1 LSEKSEIIVRVSLTF
16 FSYHLFSSYLY
27 NQGMSESRKPVRP
40 PSRLG
45 GGAQSRKPQRN
56 WQQYLIRWGIFLGSA
71 GLILLGLVIVYAL
84 VIAKPNLPDLDTIT
98 DYNPKVPLR
107 IYTADNALIGE
118 FGEERRNII
127 AIEEIPSYLK
137 NAVVAIE
144 DERFYEHGGVD
155 YWGVLRAT
163 LANLR
168 GRLAQGAS
176 TITMQ
181 VARNFFLTNEKSFTR
196 KIYEVLLAWK
206 IESNLSKEQILELY
220 MNQIYLGQR
229 AYGFSSAAQIYF
241 GKDIQR
247 ISIAEAAMLAGLP
260 KAPSAYNPVVNYR
273 RAKIR
278 QEYILQRMRDLKMIT
293 PSQYQSAM
301 TETLHIRGVG
311 REFTTKADF
320 ATEMVRQLLI
330 REYGDGIYTQG
341 MTVITTIRK
350 AEQDAAYSAVRKGIM
365 DYELRHK
372 YRGPEG
378 YIKLPDDLTARQRA
392 IDNILSDHPS
402 SDDLLAGVVTAVDSK
417 EIQAVI
423 ATGDTVTI
431 KGDDLK
437 LGSIALSDKAQP
449 KQQIKPGAIIR
460 VLPSEGRWVLAQMP
474 QVEAAFVSLDA
485 NNGGIRALVGGFDFN
500 RNKYNRV
507 SQAQRQPGSAF
518 KPFIYAAALEKGIM
532 PNTLVND
539 APLSIS
545 ALETGSQMWSPKN
558 YDGKFEGE
566 MKLRAALAK
575 SKNLVSVRVIRKIGP
590 RYAQDFIQR
599 FGFEAEKHPPYLT
612 MALGAGSVTPLELAT
627 GYGVFANGGYRVEPY
642 LISKV
647 IDAKGNVLFEASPQ
661 KAGDSNLRV
670 LDARTA
676 FVMDSLLQ
684 EVTKTGTA
692 TSARPALGRA
702 DIAGKTGTTNES
714 MDAWFAG
721 YQSDVVAV
729 AWMGFDKPKSLGD
742 RETGGGLALPMW
754 IRYMKTALNG
764 VPEVTRPVPAGVAQQ
779 DGDWTIP
786 AFVPFFG
793 RTTTLD

>member
-1 LSEKSEIIVRVSLTF
+1 
-16 FSYHLFSSYLY
+16 
-27 NQGMSESRKPVRP
+27 MSESRKPVRP
-40 PSRLG
+40 PSRLA

-56 WQQYLIRWGIFLGSA
+56 WQQYLVRWGIFLGSA

-84 VIAKPNLPDLDTIT
+84 VVAKPNLPDLDTIT
-98 DYNPKVPLR
+98 DYKPKVPLR
-107 IYTADNALIGE
+107 IYTADNSLIGE

-168 GRLAQGAS
+168 GGLSQGAS

-206 IESNLSKEQILELY
+206 IEANLSKEQILELY

-301 TETLHIRGVG
+301 TESLHVRGVG

-320 ATEMVRQLLI
+320 ATEMVRQMLI
-330 REYGDGIYTQG
+330 SEYGDGIYTQG

-402 SDDLLAGVVTAVDSK
+402 SDDLLAGVVITANPK

-423 ATGDTVTI
+423 ATGDTVSI

-437 LGSIALSDKAQP
+437 LGTVALSDKAQP
-449 KQQIKPGAIIR
+449 KQHIKPGAIIR
-460 VLPSEGRWVLAQMP
+460 VLQSDGRWVLAQMP
-474 QVEAAFVSLDA
+474 QVEAAFVALDA

-507 SQAQRQPGSAF
+507 SQAQRQPGSSF

-532 PNTLVND
+532 PNTLAND

-545 ALETGSQMWSPKN
+545 SLETGSQMWSPKN
-558 YDGKFEGE
+558 YDGKFEGQ
-566 MKLRAALAK
+566 MKIRTALAK

-661 KAGDSNLRV
+661 RAGDQNLRA

-692 TSARPALGRA
+692 ASARPALGRA

-764 VPEVTRPVPAGVAQQ
+764 VPESTRPVPAGVTQQ

-786 AFVPFFG
+786 AFAPFFG
-793 RTTTLD
+793 KTTTLD

>member
-1 LSEKSEIIVRVSLTF
+1 
-16 FSYHLFSSYLY
+16 
-27 NQGMSESRKPVRP
+27 
-40 PSRLG
+40 
-45 GGAQSRKPQRN
+45 
-56 WQQYLIRWGIFLGSA
+56 
-71 GLILLGLVIVYAL
+71 
-84 VIAKPNLPDLDTIT
+84 
-98 DYNPKVPLR
+98 
-107 IYTADNALIGE
+107 
-118 FGEERRNII
+118 
-127 AIEEIPSYLK
+127 
-137 NAVVAIE
+137 
-144 DERFYEHGGVD
+144 
-155 YWGVLRAT
+155 
-163 LANLR
+163 
-168 GRLAQGAS
+168 
-176 TITMQ
+176 
-181 VARNFFLTNEKSFTR
+181 
-196 KIYEVLLAWK
+196 
-206 IESNLSKEQILELY
+206 
-220 MNQIYLGQR
+220 
-229 AYGFSSAAQIYF
+229 
-241 GKDIQR
+241 
-247 ISIAEAAMLAGLP
+247 MLAGLP

-330 REYGDGIYTQG
+330 SEYGDGIYTQG
-341 MTVITTIRK
+341 MTVITTIKK

-365 DYELRHK
+365 DYELRNK

-378 YIKLPDDLTARQRA
+378 YIKLPEDLTARQRA
-392 IDNILSDHPS
+392 IDNALSDHPS
-402 SDDLLAGVVTAVDSK
+402 SDDLLAGVVIAVNPK

-437 LGSIALSDKAQP
+437 LGTVALSDKAQP

-474 QVEAAFVSLDA
+474 RVEAAFVSLDT
-485 NNGGIRALVGGFDFN
+485 NSGGIRALVGGFDFN

-507 SQAQRQPGSAF
+507 SQAQRQPGSSF

-558 YDGKFEGE
+558 YDGKFEGQ
-566 MKLRAALAK
+566 MKIRVALAK
-575 SKNLVSVRVIRKIGP
+575 SKNLASVRVIRKIGP

-612 MALGAGSVTPLELAT
+612 MALGAGSVTPLQIAT

-647 IDAKGNVLFEASPQ
+647 IDAKGNVLFEATPQ
-661 KAGDSNLRV
+661 KAGDPNLRA

-692 TSARPALGRA
+692 ASARSALGRS
-702 DIAGKTGTTNES
+702 DIAGKTGTTNDS

-721 YQSDVVAV
+721 YHSDVVAV

-764 VPEVTRPVPAGVAQQ
+764 VPESTRPVPAGVVQQ

>member
-1 LSEKSEIIVRVSLTF
+1 VDHCRASDSGCWCC
-16 FSYHLFSSYLY
+16 FSS
-27 NQGMSESRKPVRP
+27 S
-40 PSRLG
+40 
-45 GGAQSRKPQRN
+45 
-56 WQQYLIRWGIFLGSA
+56 
-71 GLILLGLVIVYAL
+71 
-84 VIAKPNLPDLDTIT
+84 D
-98 DYNPKVPLR
+98 R

-206 IESNLSKEQILELY
+206 IEANLSKEQILELY

-229 AYGFSSAAQIYF
+229 AYGFGSAAQIYF

-301 TETLHIRGVG
+301 TETLHVRGVG

-330 REYGDGIYTQG
+330 SEYGDGIYTQG

-378 YIKLPDDLTARQRA
+378 YIKLPEDATARQRA
-392 IDNILSDHPS
+392 IDDILSDHPS
-402 SDDLLAGVVTAVDSK
+402 SDDLLAGVVIAANGK

-437 LGSIALSDKAQP
+437 LGTVALSDKAQP

-474 QVEAAFVSLDA
+474 QVEAAFVGLDA

-507 SQAQRQPGSAF
+507 SQAQRQPGSSF

-545 ALETGSQMWSPKN
+545 SLETGSQMWSPKN
-558 YDGKFEGE
+558 YDGKFEGQ

-647 IDAKGNVLFEASPQ
+647 IDAKGNVLFEATPQ
-661 KAGDSNLRV
+661 KAGDPNLRA

-684 EVTKTGTA
+684 EVTKSGTA
-692 TSARPALGRA
+692 ASARPALGRS

-764 VPEVTRPVPAGVAQQ
+764 VPESSRPVPAGVAQQ

-786 AFVPFFG
+786 EFVPFFG
-793 RTTTLD
+793 RTSTLD

>member
-1 LSEKSEIIVRVSLTF
+1 
-16 FSYHLFSSYLY
+16 
-27 NQGMSESRKPVRP
+27 
-40 PSRLG
+40 
-45 GGAQSRKPQRN
+45 
-56 WQQYLIRWGIFLGSA
+56 LIRWGIFLGSA

-84 VIAKPNLPDLDTIT
+84 VVAKPNLPDLDTIT

-127 AIEEIPSYLK
+127 AIEDIPSYLK

-144 DERFYEHGGVD
+144 DERFYTHGGVD

-220 MNQIYLGQR
+220 MNQIFLGQR
-229 AYGFSSAAQIYF
+229 AYGFGSAAQIYF

-301 TETLHIRGVG
+301 TETLHVRGIG

-330 REYGDGIYTQG
+330 SEYGDGIYTQG
-341 MTVITTIRK
+341 MTVITTIKK

-365 DYELRHK
+365 DYELRNK

-378 YIKLPDDLTARQRA
+378 YIKLPEDLTARQRA

-402 SDDLLAGVVTAVDSK
+402 SDDLLAGVVVAVNPK

-437 LGSIALSDKAQP
+437 LGTVALSDKAQP

-507 SQAQRQPGSAF
+507 SQAQRQPGSSF

-558 YDGKFEGE
+558 YDGKFEGQ
-566 MKLRAALAK
+566 MKIRVALAK
-575 SKNLVSVRVIRKIGP
+575 SKNLASVRVIRKIGP
-590 RYAQDFIQR
+590 RYAQDFIER

-612 MALGAGSVTPLELAT
+612 MALGAGSVTPLQLAT

-647 IDAKGNVLFEASPQ
+647 IDAKGNVLFEATPQ
-661 KAGDSNLRV
+661 KAGDPNLRA

-692 TSARPALGRA
+692 ASARPALGRG
-702 DIAGKTGTTNES
+702 DIAGKTGTTNDS

-764 VPEVTRPVPAGVAQQ
+764 VPEATRPVPAGVTQQ

>member
-1 LSEKSEIIVRVSLTF
+1 
-16 FSYHLFSSYLY
+16 
-27 NQGMSESRKPVRP
+27 MSESRKPVRP

-84 VIAKPNLPDLDTIT
+84 VVAKPNLPDLDTIT
-98 DYNPKVPLR
+98 DYKPKVPLR
-107 IYTADNALIGE
+107 IYTADNVLIGE

-163 LANLR
+163 LANLK

-206 IESNLSKEQILELY
+206 IEANLSKEQILELY

-229 AYGFSSAAQIYF
+229 AYGFGSAAQIYF

-301 TETLHIRGVG
+301 TETLHVRGVG
-311 REFTTKADF
+311 REFTTRADF

-330 REYGDGIYTQG
+330 GEYGDGIYTQG
-341 MTVITTIRK
+341 MTVITTIRR

-392 IDNILSDHPS
+392 IDNVLSDHPS
-402 SDDLLAGVVTAVDSK
+402 SDDLLAGVVIAVNPK

-437 LGSIALSDKAQP
+437 LGTVALSDKAQP

-460 VLPSEGRWVLAQMP
+460 VLPSDGRWVLAQMP

-485 NNGGIRALVGGFDFN
+485 NNGGIRALVGGFDFH
-500 RNKYNRV
+500 RNKYNHV
-507 SQAQRQPGSAF
+507 SQAHRQPGSAF

-532 PNTLVND
+532 PNTLAND

-558 YDGKFEGE
+558 YDGKFEGQ
-566 MKLRAALAK
+566 MKIRAALAK

-612 MALGAGSVTPLELAT
+612 MALGAGSVTPLQLAT
-627 GYGVFANGGYRVEPY
+627 GYGVFANGGYRVEPF

-661 KAGDSNLRV
+661 KAGDPNLRA
-670 LDARTA
+670 LDARTT

-692 TSARPALGRA
+692 LSARLILDRA

-721 YQSDVVAV
+721 YQSNVVAV

-764 VPEVTRPVPAGVAQQ
+764 VPEVTRSVPAGVAQQ

>member
-1 LSEKSEIIVRVSLTF
+1 
-16 FSYHLFSSYLY
+16 
-27 NQGMSESRKPVRP
+27 MSESRKPVRP

-84 VIAKPNLPDLDTIT
+84 VVAKPNLPDLDTIT

-378 YIKLPDDLTARQRA
+378 YIKLPDDSTARQRA

-402 SDDLLAGVVTAVDSK
+402 SDDLLAGVVIAVDSK

-437 LGSIALSDKAQP
+437 LGTVALSDKAQP

-684 EVTKTGTA
+684 EVTKSGTA
-692 TSARPALGRA
+692 TSARPALGRS

-721 YQSDVVAV
+721 YQADVVAV

-764 VPEVTRPVPAGVAQQ
+764 VPEVTRPAPAGVAQQ

>member
-1 LSEKSEIIVRVSLTF
+1 
-16 FSYHLFSSYLY
+16 
-27 NQGMSESRKPVRP
+27 
-40 PSRLG
+40 
-45 GGAQSRKPQRN
+45 
-56 WQQYLIRWGIFLGSA
+56 
-71 GLILLGLVIVYAL
+71 VIVYAL
-84 VIAKPNLPDLDTIT
+84 VVAKPNLPDLDTIT

-206 IESNLSKEQILELY
+206 IEANLSKEQILELY

-229 AYGFSSAAQIYF
+229 AYGFGSAAQIYF

-301 TETLHIRGVG
+301 TETLHVRGVG

-330 REYGDGIYTQG
+330 SEYGDGIYTQG

-378 YIKLPDDLTARQRA
+378 YIKLPEDATARQRA
-392 IDNILSDHPS
+392 IDDILSDHPS
-402 SDDLLAGVVTAVDSK
+402 SDDLLAGVVIAANGK

-437 LGSIALSDKAQP
+437 LGTVALSDKAQP

-474 QVEAAFVSLDA
+474 QVEAAFVGLDA

-507 SQAQRQPGSAF
+507 SQAQRQPGSSF

-545 ALETGSQMWSPKN
+545 SLETGSQMWSPKN
-558 YDGKFEGE
+558 YDGKFEGQ

-661 KAGDSNLRV
+661 KAGDPNLRA

-684 EVTKTGTA
+684 EVTKSGTA
-692 TSARPALGRA
+692 ASARPALGRS

-764 VPEVTRPVPAGVAQQ
+764 VPESSRPVPAGVAQQ

-786 AFVPFFG
+786 EFVPFFG
-793 RTTTLD
+793 RTSTLD

>member
-1 LSEKSEIIVRVSLTF
+1 
-16 FSYHLFSSYLY
+16 
-27 NQGMSESRKPVRP
+27 MSESRKPVRP

-56 WQQYLIRWGIFLGSA
+56 LQQYLIRWVIFLGSA

-84 VIAKPNLPDLDTIT
+84 VVAKPNLPDLDTIT

-301 TETLHIRGVG
+301 IETLHVRGVG

-330 REYGDGIYTQG
+330 SEYGDGIYTQG

-402 SDDLLAGVVTAVDSK
+402 SDDLLAGVVIAVNPK

-437 LGSIALSDKAQP
+437 LGAVALSDKAQP
-449 KQQIKPGAIIR
+449 KQQIKTGAIIR
-460 VLPSEGRWVLAQMP
+460 VLPSDGRWVLAQIP
-474 QVEAAFVSLDA
+474 QVEAAFVSLDT

-507 SQAQRQPGSAF
+507 SQAQRQPGSSF

-558 YDGKFEGE
+558 YDGKFEGQMTVRE
-566 MKLRAALAK
+566 ALAK
-575 SKNLVSVRVIRKIGP
+575 SKNLASVRVIRKIDP

-612 MALGAGSVTPLELAT
+612 MALGAGSVTPLQLAT

-661 KAGDSNLRV
+661 KAGDANLRV

-692 TSARPALGRA
+692 ATARPALGRA

-754 IRYMKTALNG
+754 IRYMKAALNG
-764 VPEVTRPVPAGVAQQ
+764 IPESKRSVPAGVVQQ
-779 DGDWTIP
+779 DNDWTIP

>member
-1 LSEKSEIIVRVSLTF
+1 
-16 FSYHLFSSYLY
+16 
-27 NQGMSESRKPVRP
+27 MSESRKPVRP

-45 GGAQSRKPQRN
+45 GGAQSRKPRRN

-71 GLILLGLVIVYAL
+71 GLILLGLVLVYAL
-84 VIAKPNLPDLDTIT
+84 VVAKPNLPDLDTIT

-181 VARNFFLTNEKSFTR
+181 VARNFFLTNEKSFAR

-301 TETLHIRGVG
+301 TETLHVRGVG

-320 ATEMVRQLLI
+320 ATEMVRQMLI
-330 REYGDGIYTQG
+330 SEYGDGIYTQG

-402 SDDLLAGVVTAVDSK
+402 SDDLLAGVVIAVNPK

-437 LGSIALSDKAQP
+437 LGAVALSDKAQP

-460 VLPSEGRWVLAQMP
+460 VLPSDGRWILAQMP
-474 QVEAAFVSLDA
+474 QVEAAFIGLDA

-507 SQAQRQPGSAF
+507 SQAQRQPGSSF

-545 ALETGSQMWSPKN
+545 SLETGSQMWSPKN
-558 YDGKFEGE
+558 YDGKFEGQ

-647 IDAKGNVLFEASPQ
+647 IDAKGNVLFEATPQ
-661 KAGDSNLRV
+661 KAGDPNLRA

-692 TSARPALGRA
+692 ASARPALGRS

-764 VPEVTRPVPAGVAQQ
+764 VPESPRPVPAGVAQQ

>member
-1 LSEKSEIIVRVSLTF
+1 LSEKSEVFVRVSLTF
-16 FSYHLFSSYLY
+16 FHPLFSSYLY
-27 NQGMSESRKPVRP
+27 NQDMSESRKPVRP

-71 GLILLGLVIVYAL
+71 GLILIGLVIVYAL
-84 VIAKPNLPDLDTIT
+84 VVAKPNLPDLDTIT
-98 DYNPKVPLR
+98 DYKPKVPLR

-168 GRLAQGAS
+168 GGLSQGAS

-206 IESNLSKEQILELY
+206 IEANLSKEQILELY

-293 PSQYQSAM
+293 PSQYQSGM
-301 TETLHIRGVG
+301 TETLHVRGVG

-330 REYGDGIYTQG
+330 SEYGDGIYTQG
-341 MTVITTIRK
+341 MTVITTLRK

-392 IDNILSDHPS
+392 IDNVLSDHPS
-402 SDDLLAGVVTAVDSK
+402 SDDLLAGVVIAVNPK

-437 LGSIALSDKAQP
+437 LGTVALSEKAQP

-460 VLPSEGRWVLAQMP
+460 VLPSDGRWILAQMP
-474 QVEAAFVSLDA
+474 QVEAAFVALDA

-507 SQAQRQPGSAF
+507 SQAQRQPGSSF

-558 YDGKFEGE
+558 YDGKFEGQ
-566 MKLRAALAK
+566 MKIRAALAK

-647 IDAKGNVLFEASPQ
+647 IDAKGNVLFEATPQ
-661 KAGDSNLRV
+661 KAGDPNLRA

-692 TSARPALGRA
+692 ASARPALGRS

-729 AWMGFDKPKSLGD
+729 AWIGFDKPKSLGD

-764 VPEVTRPVPAGVAQQ
+764 VPESTRPVPAGVSQQ

>member
-1 LSEKSEIIVRVSLTF
+1 LSEKSEVFVRVYLTF
-16 FSYHLFSSYLY
+16 FHPLFSSYLY

-84 VIAKPNLPDLDTIT
+84 VVAKPNLPDLDTIT
-98 DYNPKVPLR
+98 DYKPKVPLR

-127 AIEEIPSYLK
+127 AIEDIPSYLK

-168 GRLAQGAS
+168 GRLSQGAS

-206 IESNLSKEQILELY
+206 IEANLSKEQILELY

-301 TETLHIRGVG
+301 TESLHVRGVG

-330 REYGDGIYTQG
+330 SEYGDGIYTQG
-341 MTVITTIRK
+341 MTVITTLRK

-392 IDNILSDHPS
+392 IDNVLSDHPS
-402 SDDLLAGVVTAVDSK
+402 SDDLLAGVVIAVNPK

-437 LGSIALSDKAQP
+437 LGTVALSEKAQP

-460 VLPSEGRWVLAQMP
+460 VLPSDGRWILAQMP
-474 QVEAAFVSLDA
+474 QVEAAFVALDA

-507 SQAQRQPGSAF
+507 SQAQRQPGSSF

-532 PNTLVND
+532 PNTLAND

-558 YDGKFEGE
+558 YDGKFEGQ
-566 MKLRAALAK
+566 MKIRAALAK

-627 GYGVFANGGYRVEPY
+627 GYGVFANGGFRVEPY

-647 IDAKGNVLFEASPQ
+647 IDAKGNVLFEATPQ
-661 KAGDSNLRV
+661 KAGDPNLRA

-684 EVTKTGTA
+684 EVTKSGTA
-692 TSARPALGRA
+692 ASARPALGRS

-764 VPEVTRPVPAGVAQQ
+764 VPESTRPVPAGVAQQ

-786 AFVPFFG
+786 GFVPFFG

>member
-1 LSEKSEIIVRVSLTF
+1 
-16 FSYHLFSSYLY
+16 
-27 NQGMSESRKPVRP
+27 MSESRKPVRP

-71 GLILLGLVIVYAL
+71 GLILLSLVIVYAL
-84 VIAKPNLPDLDTIT
+84 VVAKPNLPDLDTIT

-378 YIKLPDDLTARQRA
+378 YIKLPDDSTARQRA

-402 SDDLLAGVVTAVDSK
+402 SDDLLAGVVIAVDSK

-437 LGSIALSDKAQP
+437 LGTVALSDKAQP

-684 EVTKTGTA
+684 EVTKSGTA
-692 TSARPALGRA
+692 TSARPALGRS

-721 YQSDVVAV
+721 YQADVVAV

-742 RETGGGLALPMW
+742 RETGGGLALPIW

>member
-1 LSEKSEIIVRVSLTF
+1 
-16 FSYHLFSSYLY
+16 
-27 NQGMSESRKPVRP
+27 
-40 PSRLG
+40 
-45 GGAQSRKPQRN
+45 
-56 WQQYLIRWGIFLGSA
+56 
-71 GLILLGLVIVYAL
+71 
-84 VIAKPNLPDLDTIT
+84 
-98 DYNPKVPLR
+98 
-107 IYTADNALIGE
+107 
-118 FGEERRNII
+118 
-127 AIEEIPSYLK
+127 
-137 NAVVAIE
+137 
-144 DERFYEHGGVD
+144 
-155 YWGVLRAT
+155 
-163 LANLR
+163 
-168 GRLAQGAS
+168 
-176 TITMQ
+176 
-181 VARNFFLTNEKSFTR
+181 
-196 KIYEVLLAWK
+196 
-206 IESNLSKEQILELY
+206 
-220 MNQIYLGQR
+220 
-229 AYGFSSAAQIYF
+229 
-241 GKDIQR
+241 
-247 ISIAEAAMLAGLP
+247 
-260 KAPSAYNPVVNYR
+260 
-273 RAKIR
+273 
-278 QEYILQRMRDLKMIT
+278 MIT

-330 REYGDGIYTQG
+330 SEYGDGIYTQG
-341 MTVITTIRK
+341 MTVITTIKK

-365 DYELRHK
+365 DYELRNK

-378 YIKLPDDLTARQRA
+378 YIKLPEDLTARQRA
-392 IDNILSDHPS
+392 IDNALSDHPS
-402 SDDLLAGVVTAVDSK
+402 SDDLLAGVVIAVNPK

-437 LGSIALSDKAQP
+437 LGTVALSDKAQP

-474 QVEAAFVSLDA
+474 RVEAAFVSLDT
-485 NNGGIRALVGGFDFN
+485 NSGGIRALVGGFDFN

-507 SQAQRQPGSAF
+507 SQAQRQPGSSF

-558 YDGKFEGE
+558 YDGKFEGQ
-566 MKLRAALAK
+566 MKIRVALAK
-575 SKNLVSVRVIRKIGP
+575 SKNLASVRVIRKIGP

-612 MALGAGSVTPLELAT
+612 MALGAGSVTPLQIAT

-647 IDAKGNVLFEASPQ
+647 IDAKGNVLFEATPQ
-661 KAGDSNLRV
+661 KAGDPNLRA

-692 TSARPALGRA
+692 ASARSALGRS
-702 DIAGKTGTTNES
+702 DIAGKTGTTNDS

-721 YQSDVVAV
+721 YHSDVVAV

-764 VPEVTRPVPAGVAQQ
+764 VPESTRPVPAGVVQQ

>member
-1 LSEKSEIIVRVSLTF
+1 
-16 FSYHLFSSYLY
+16 
-27 NQGMSESRKPVRP
+27 
-40 PSRLG
+40 
-45 GGAQSRKPQRN
+45 
-56 WQQYLIRWGIFLGSA
+56 LGSA

-84 VIAKPNLPDLDTIT
+84 VVAKPNLPDLDTIT

-118 FGEERRNII
+118 FGEERRNIV

-144 DERFYEHGGVD
+144 DERFYTHGGVD

-229 AYGFSSAAQIYF
+229 AYGFGSAAQIYF

-330 REYGDGIYTQG
+330 SEYGDGIYTQG
-341 MTVITTIRK
+341 MTVITTIKK

-365 DYELRHK
+365 DYELRNK

-378 YIKLPDDLTARQRA
+378 YIKLPEDLTARQRA
-392 IDNILSDHPS
+392 IDNALSDHPS
-402 SDDLLAGVVTAVDSK
+402 SDDLLAGVVIAVNPK

-437 LGSIALSDKAQP
+437 LGTVALSDKAQP

-474 QVEAAFVSLDA
+474 RVEAAFVSLDT
-485 NNGGIRALVGGFDFN
+485 NSGGIRALVGGFDFN

-507 SQAQRQPGSAF
+507 SQAQRQPGSSF

-558 YDGKFEGE
+558 YDGKFEGQ
-566 MKLRAALAK
+566 MKIRVALAK
-575 SKNLVSVRVIRKIGP
+575 SKNLASVRVIRKIGP

-612 MALGAGSVTPLELAT
+612 MALGAGSVTPLQIAT

-647 IDAKGNVLFEASPQ
+647 IDAKGNVLFEATPQ
-661 KAGDSNLRV
+661 KAGDPNLRA

-692 TSARPALGRA
+692 ASARSALGRS
-702 DIAGKTGTTNES
+702 DIAGKTGTTNDS

-721 YQSDVVAV
+721 YHSDVVAV

-764 VPEVTRPVPAGVAQQ
+764 VPESTRPVPAGVVQQ

-793 RTTTLD
+793 RTSTLD

>member
-1 LSEKSEIIVRVSLTF
+1 
-16 FSYHLFSSYLY
+16 
-27 NQGMSESRKPVRP
+27 MSESRKPVRP

-45 GGAQSRKPQRN
+45 GGTQSRKPQRN

-84 VIAKPNLPDLDTIT
+84 VVAKPNLPDLDTIT

-206 IESNLSKEQILELY
+206 IEANLSKEQILELY

-229 AYGFSSAAQIYF
+229 AYGFGSAAQIYF

-301 TETLHIRGVG
+301 TESLHVRGVG

-320 ATEMVRQLLI
+320 ATEMVRQMLI
-330 REYGDGIYTQG
+330 SEYGDGIYTQG

-378 YIKLPDDLTARQRA
+378 YIKLPEDSTARQRA

-402 SDDLLAGVVTAVDSK
+402 SDDLLAGVVIAVNPK

-437 LGSIALSDKAQP
+437 LGTVALSDKAQP

-474 QVEAAFVSLDA
+474 QVEAAFVGLDA

-507 SQAQRQPGSAF
+507 SQAQRQPGSSF

-545 ALETGSQMWSPKN
+545 SLETGSQMWSPKN
-558 YDGKFEGE
+558 YDGKFEGQ

-661 KAGDSNLRV
+661 KAGDPNLRA

-684 EVTKTGTA
+684 EVTKSGTA
-692 TSARPALGRA
+692 ASARPALGRS

-764 VPEVTRPVPAGVAQQ
+764 VPESSRPVPAGVAQQ

-786 AFVPFFG
+786 EFVPFFG
-793 RTTTLD
+793 RTSTLD

>member
-1 LSEKSEIIVRVSLTF
+1 
-16 FSYHLFSSYLY
+16 
-27 NQGMSESRKPVRP
+27 MSESRKPVRP

-84 VIAKPNLPDLDTIT
+84 VVAKPNLPDLDTIT

-206 IESNLSKEQILELY
+206 IEANLSKEQILELY

-301 TETLHIRGVG
+301 TETLHVRGVG

-320 ATEMVRQLLI
+320 ATEMVRQMLI
-330 REYGDGIYTQG
+330 SEYGDGIYTQG

-378 YIKLPDDLTARQRA
+378 YIKLPEDSTARQRA

-402 SDDLLAGVVTAVDSK
+402 SDDLLAGVVIAVNPK

-437 LGSIALSDKAQP
+437 LGTVALSDKAQP

-460 VLPSEGRWVLAQMP
+460 VLPSDGRWILAQMP
-474 QVEAAFVSLDA
+474 QVEAAFVGLDA

-507 SQAQRQPGSAF
+507 SQAQRQPGSSF

-532 PNTLVND
+532 PSTLVND

-558 YDGKFEGE
+558 YDGKFEGQ

-612 MALGAGSVTPLELAT
+612 MALGAGAVTPLELAT

-647 IDAKGNVLFEASPQ
+647 IDAKGNVLFEATPQ
-661 KAGDSNLRV
+661 KAGDPNLRA

-684 EVTKTGTA
+684 EVTKSGTA
-692 TSARPALGRA
+692 ASARPALGRS

-764 VPEVTRPVPAGVAQQ
+764 VPESQRPVPAGVAQQ

>member
-1 LSEKSEIIVRVSLTF
+1 
-16 FSYHLFSSYLY
+16 
-27 NQGMSESRKPVRP
+27 MSESRKPVRP

-45 GGAQSRKPQRN
+45 GGTQSRKPQRN

-84 VIAKPNLPDLDTIT
+84 VVAKPNLPDLDTIT

-168 GRLAQGAS
+168 GGLSQGAS

-206 IESNLSKEQILELY
+206 IEANLSKEQILELY

-301 TETLHIRGVG
+301 TESLHVRGVG

-320 ATEMVRQLLI
+320 ATEMVRQMLI
-330 REYGDGIYTQG
+330 SEYGDGIYTQG

-378 YIKLPDDLTARQRA
+378 YIKLPEDATARQRA
-392 IDNILSDHPS
+392 IDDILSDHPS
-402 SDDLLAGVVTAVDSK
+402 SDDLLAGVVIAANGK

-437 LGSIALSDKAQP
+437 LGTVALSDKAQP

-474 QVEAAFVSLDA
+474 QVEAAFVGLDA

-507 SQAQRQPGSAF
+507 SQAQRQPGSSF

-545 ALETGSQMWSPKN
+545 SLETGSQMWSPKN
-558 YDGKFEGE
+558 YDGKFEGQ

-661 KAGDSNLRV
+661 KAGDPNLRA

-684 EVTKTGTA
+684 EVTKSGTA
-692 TSARPALGRA
+692 ASARPALGRS

-764 VPEVTRPVPAGVAQQ
+764 VPESSRPVPAGVAQQ

-786 AFVPFFG
+786 EFVPFFG
-793 RTTTLD
+793 RTSTLD

>member
-1 LSEKSEIIVRVSLTF
+1 
-16 FSYHLFSSYLY
+16 
-27 NQGMSESRKPVRP
+27 MSESRKPVRP

-56 WQQYLIRWGIFLGSA
+56 WQQYLVRWGIFLGSA

-84 VIAKPNLPDLDTIT
+84 VVAKPNLPDLDTIT
-98 DYNPKVPLR
+98 DYKPKVPLR

-144 DERFYEHGGVD
+144 DERFYTHGGVD

-229 AYGFSSAAQIYF
+229 AYGFGSAAQIYF

-330 REYGDGIYTQG
+330 SEYGDGIYTQG
-341 MTVITTIRK
+341 MTVITTIKK

-365 DYELRHK
+365 DYELRNK

-378 YIKLPDDLTARQRA
+378 YIKLPEDLTARQRA
-392 IDNILSDHPS
+392 IDNALSDHPS
-402 SDDLLAGVVTAVDSK
+402 SDDLLAGVVIAVNPK

-437 LGSIALSDKAQP
+437 LGTVALSDKAQP

-474 QVEAAFVSLDA
+474 RVEAAFVSLDT
-485 NNGGIRALVGGFDFN
+485 NSGGIRALVGGFDFN

-507 SQAQRQPGSAF
+507 SQAQRQPGSSF

-558 YDGKFEGE
+558 YDGKFEGQ
-566 MKLRAALAK
+566 MKIRVALAK
-575 SKNLVSVRVIRKIGP
+575 SKNLASVRVIRKIGP

-612 MALGAGSVTPLELAT
+612 MALGAGSVTPLQIAT

-647 IDAKGNVLFEASPQ
+647 IDAKGNVLFEATPQ
-661 KAGDSNLRV
+661 KAGDPNLRA

-692 TSARPALGRA
+692 ASARSALGRS
-702 DIAGKTGTTNES
+702 DIAGKTGTTNDS

-721 YQSDVVAV
+721 YHSDVVAV

-764 VPEVTRPVPAGVAQQ
+764 VPESTRPVPAGVVQQ

>member
-1 LSEKSEIIVRVSLTF
+1 
-16 FSYHLFSSYLY
+16 
-27 NQGMSESRKPVRP
+27 
-40 PSRLG
+40 
-45 GGAQSRKPQRN
+45 
-56 WQQYLIRWGIFLGSA
+56 
-71 GLILLGLVIVYAL
+71 L
-84 VIAKPNLPDLDTIT
+84 VIAYALIVARPNLPDLDTIT
-98 DYNPKVPLR
+98 DYKPKVPLR

-118 FGEERRNII
+118 FGEERRNVI
-127 AIEEIPSYLK
+127 AINEIPSYLK

-181 VARNFFLTNEKSFTR
+181 VARNFFLSNEKSFSR

-206 IESNLSKEQILELY
+206 IEANLSKEQILELY

-241 GKDIQR
+241 GKDVR
-247 ISIAEAAMLAGLP
+247 EISIAEAAMLAGLP

-293 PSQYQSAM
+293 PNQYELALA
-301 TETLHIRGVG
+301 ETLHVRGVG
-311 REFTTKADF
+311 KEFATKADY
-320 ATEMVRQLLI
+320 AAEMVRQLLI
-330 REYGDGIYTQG
+330 SEYGDSIYTQG
-341 MTVITTIRK
+341 MTVITTIRR
-350 AEQDAAYSAVRKGIM
+350 AEQDAAYSAVRKGVM

-378 YIKLPDDLTARQRA
+378 YIKLPDDNTERQRA
-392 IDNILSDHPS
+392 IDDVLSDHPS
-402 SDDLLAGVVTAVDSK
+402 SDDLLAGVVIQATPK

-431 KGDDLK
+431 KGEDLK
-437 LGSIALSDKAQP
+437 LGSVALSDKAQP
-449 KQQIKPGAIIR
+449 KQQIRPGAIIR
-460 VLPSEGRWVLAQMP
+460 VLPSDGRWILAQMP
-474 QVEAAFVSLDA
+474 QVEAAFVALDA
-485 NNGGIRALVGGFDFN
+485 HDGGIRALVGGFDHN
-500 RNKYNRV
+500 RNKFNHV
-507 SQAQRQPGSAF
+507 SQAQRQPGSSF
-518 KPFIYAAALEKGIM
+518 KPFVYAAALEKGIM

-545 ALETGSQMWSPKN
+545 SLETGSQMWEPKN
-558 YDGKFEGE
+558 YDGKFEGQ
-566 MKLRAALAK
+566 MRLRTALAK

-590 RYAQDFIQR
+590 RYAQDYIQR
-599 FGFEAEKHPPYLT
+599 FGFEADKHPAYLT
-612 MALGAGSVTPLELAT
+612 MALGAGSVTPLQLAT

-647 IDAKGNVLFEASPQ
+647 IDAKGNVLFEATPSI
-661 KAGDSNLRV
+661 AGDSKLKV
-670 LDARTA
+670 LDSRTA

-692 TSARPALGRA
+692 ASSRPALGRS

-721 YQSDVVAV
+721 YNPNVVAV
-729 AWMGFDKPKSLGD
+729 AWIGFDKPKSLGD

-764 VPEVTRPVPAGVAQQ
+764 MPESGRTVPPGVIQQ

-786 AFVPFFG
+786 EFAPFFG
-793 RTTTLD
+793 KTTVLD

>member
-1 LSEKSEIIVRVSLTF
+1 M
-16 FSYHLFSSYLY
+16 SS
-27 NQGMSESRKPVRP
+27 SRTPVRP

-45 GGAQSRKPQRN
+45 GGRQPRNSQRD
-56 WQQYLIRWGIFLGSA
+56 WRQYMIRWGIFLGSA
-71 GLILLGLVIVYAL
+71 GLILIGLVIAYAL
-84 VIAKPNLPDLDTIT
+84 IIAKPNLPDLDTIT
-98 DYNPKVPLR
+98 DYKPKVPLR

-118 FGEERRNII
+118 FGEERRSVMSIQEMP
-127 AIEEIPSYLK
+127 AYLK

-168 GRLAQGAS
+168 GRLSQGAS

-181 VARNFFLTNEKSFTR
+181 VARNFFLTNEKSFSR

-206 IESNLSKEQILELY
+206 IEANLPKEKILELY

-229 AYGFSSAAQIYF
+229 AYGFASAAQIYF
-241 GKDIQR
+241 GKDIR
-247 ISIAEAAMLAGLP
+247 EISIAEAAMLAGLP

-293 PSQYQSAM
+293 QSQYESAM
-301 TETLHIRGVG
+301 QETLHVRGVG
-311 REFTTKADF
+311 KEFLTKADY
-320 ATEMVRQLLI
+320 AAEMARQLLI
-330 REYGDGIYTQG
+330 SEYGDSIYTQG

-350 AEQDAAYSAVRKGIM
+350 SEQDAAYSAVRKGIM

-378 YIKLPDDLTARQRA
+378 YISLPEGSVEKQRA
-392 IDNILSDHPS
+392 IDDALSDHPS
-402 SDDLLAGVVTAVDSK
+402 SDDLLAGVVTEVNAK
-417 EIQAVI
+417 EIKVVI
-423 ATGDTVTI
+423 ATGDTISI

-437 LGSIALSDKAQP
+437 LGSVALSEKAQP

-460 VLPSEGRWVLAQMP
+460 ALPSDGRWVLAQMP
-474 QVEAAFVSLDA
+474 QVEAAFVALDTHD
-485 NNGGIRALVGGFDFN
+485 GGIRALVGGFDHN
-500 RNKYNRV
+500 RNKFNHV
-507 SQAQRQPGSAF
+507 SQAQRQPGSSF
-518 KPFIYAAALEKGIM
+518 KPFVYAAALEKGIM
-532 PNTLVND
+532 PNTIVND

-545 ALETGSQMWSPKN
+545 GLETGGQMWEPKN
-558 YDGKFEGE
+558 YDGKFEGH
-566 MKLRAALAK
+566 MRLRTALAK
-575 SKNLVSVRVIRKIGP
+575 SKNLVSVRVIRKIGA
-590 RYAQDFIQR
+590 RYAQDYIQR
-599 FGFEAEKHPPYLT
+599 FGFEPEKHPPYLT
-612 MALGAGSVTPLELAT
+612 MALGAGSVTPLQLAT

-647 IDAKGNVLFEASPQ
+647 LDAKGNVLFEATPQ
-661 KAGDSNLRV
+661 KSGDSQLKV
-670 LDARTA
+670 LDSRTA

-692 TSARPALGRA
+692 ASARPALGRS

-721 YQSDVVAV
+721 YHPNIVAV
-729 AWMGFDKPKSLGD
+729 AWIGFDKPKSLGD

-754 IRYMKTALNG
+754 TRYMKTALSGMPESPRTPPPG
-764 VPEVTRPVPAGVAQQ
+764 VTQQ
-779 DGDWTIP
+779 DGDWVIP
-786 AFVPFFG
+786 EFLPFFG
-793 RTTTLD
+793 KTTVLE

>member
-1 LSEKSEIIVRVSLTF
+1 
-16 FSYHLFSSYLY
+16 
-27 NQGMSESRKPVRP
+27 MSESRKPVRP

-84 VIAKPNLPDLDTIT
+84 VVAKPNLPDLDTIT

-378 YIKLPDDLTARQRA
+378 YIKLPDDSTARQRA

-402 SDDLLAGVVTAVDSK
+402 SDDLLAGVVIAVDSK

-437 LGSIALSDKAQP
+437 LGTVALSDKAQP

-474 QVEAAFVSLDA
+474 QVEAAFVSLDTH
-485 NNGGIRALVGGFDFN
+485 NGGIRALVGGFDFN

-684 EVTKTGTA
+684 EVTKSGTA
-692 TSARPALGRA
+692 TSARPALGRS

-721 YQSDVVAV
+721 YQADVVAV

-742 RETGGGLALPMW
+742 RETGGGLALPIW

>member
-1 LSEKSEIIVRVSLTF
+1 
-16 FSYHLFSSYLY
+16 
-27 NQGMSESRKPVRP
+27 MSESRKPVRP

-56 WQQYLIRWGIFLGSA
+56 LQQYLIRWVIFLGSA

-84 VIAKPNLPDLDTIT
+84 VVAKPNLPDLDTIT

-118 FGEERRNII
+118 FGEERRNIV

-301 TETLHIRGVG
+301 IETLHVRGVG

-330 REYGDGIYTQG
+330 SEYGDGIYTQG

-402 SDDLLAGVVTAVDSK
+402 SDDLLAGVVIAVNPK

-437 LGSIALSDKAQP
+437 LGAVALSDKAQP
-449 KQQIKPGAIIR
+449 KQQIKTGAIIR
-460 VLPSEGRWVLAQMP
+460 VLPSDGRWVLAQIP
-474 QVEAAFVSLDA
+474 QVEAAFVSLDT

-507 SQAQRQPGSAF
+507 SQAQRQPGSSF

-558 YDGKFEGE
+558 YDGKFEGQMTVRE
-566 MKLRAALAK
+566 ALAK
-575 SKNLVSVRVIRKIGP
+575 SKNLASVRVIRKIDP

-612 MALGAGSVTPLELAT
+612 MALGAGSVTPLQLAT

-661 KAGDSNLRV
+661 KAGDANLRV

-692 TSARPALGRA
+692 ATARPALGRT

-754 IRYMKTALNG
+754 IRYMKAALNG
-764 VPEVTRPVPAGVAQQ
+764 IPESKRSVPAGVVQQ
-779 DGDWTIP
+779 DNDWTIP

>member
-1 LSEKSEIIVRVSLTF
+1 M
-16 FSYHLFSSYLY
+16 SST
-27 NQGMSESRKPVRP
+27 RTPVRP

-45 GGAQSRKPQRN
+45 NGKKPRNPSRN
-56 WQQYLIRWGIFLGSA
+56 WQQFLIRWGIFLASS
-71 GLILLGLVIVYAL
+71 GLILVGLVAAYAL
-84 VIAKPNLPDLDTIT
+84 IIAKPNLPDLDTIT
-98 DYNPKVPLR
+98 DYKPKVPLR

-118 FGEERRNII
+118 FGEERRSVMSID
-127 AIEEIPSYLK
+127 EIPSYLK

-168 GRLAQGAS
+168 GSLAQGAS

-181 VARNFFLTNEKSFTR
+181 VARNFFLTNEKSFSR
-196 KIYEVLLAWK
+196 KLYEVLLAWK
-206 IESNLSKEQILELY
+206 IEANLSKENILELY

-229 AYGFSSAAQIYF
+229 SYGFASAAQIYF
-241 GKDIQR
+241 GKDVRQ

-293 PSQYQSAM
+293 ESQYQSALS
-301 TETLHIRGVG
+301 ETLHVRGIG
-311 REFTTKADF
+311 REFVTKADYV
-320 ATEMVRQLLI
+320 AEMARQLLI
-330 REYGDGIYTQG
+330 SEYGDSIYTQG
-341 MTVITTIRK
+341 MTVITTIRR

-378 YIKLPDDLTARQRA
+378 YINLPPDEVPRQRA
-392 IDNILSDHPS
+392 IDDALSDHPS
-402 SDDLLAGVVTAVDSK
+402 SDDLLAGVVTQADIK
-417 EIQAVI
+417 EISVVI
-423 ATGDTVTI
+423 ATGDTIKI

-437 LGSIALSDKAQP
+437 LGSIALSPKAQP

-460 VLPSEGRWVLAQMP
+460 VLPFEGRWILAQMP
-474 QVEAAFVSLDA
+474 QVEAAFVAVDTHDGA
-485 NNGGIRALVGGFDFN
+485 IRALVGGFDHN
-500 RNKYNRV
+500 RNKYNHV
-507 SQAQRQPGSAF
+507 SQAQRQPGSSF
-518 KPFIYAAALEKGIM
+518 KPFVYAAGIEKGIM
-532 PNTLVND
+532 PNTIAND

-545 ALETGSQMWSPKN
+545 SLETGGQMWEPKN
-558 YDGKFEGE
+558 YDGKFEGR
-566 MKLRAALAK
+566 MTIRTALAK
-575 SKNLVSVRVIRKIGP
+575 SKNLVSVRVIRKIGA
-590 RYAQDFIQR
+590 RYTQDYVQR
-599 FGFEAEKHPPYLT
+599 FGFEPEKHPPYLT
-612 MALGAGSVTPLELAT
+612 MSLGAGSVTPLQLAT

-647 IDAKGNVLFEASPQ
+647 LDAKGHVLFEASPQ
-661 KAGDSNLRV
+661 KAGESQIRA

-692 TSARPALGRA
+692 ASSRPALGRN

-721 YQSDVVAV
+721 YHPSVVAV
-729 AWMGFDKPKSLGD
+729 AWLGFDKPKSLGD
-742 RETGGGLALPMW
+742 RETGGGLALPIW
-754 IRYMKTALNG
+754 TRYMKTALNG
-764 VPEVTRPVPAGVAQQ
+764 VPESPRVPPPGVTQQ
-779 DGDWTIP
+779 DGDWVIP
-786 AFVPFFG
+786 EFLPFFG
-793 RTTTLD
+793 RATILE

>member
-1 LSEKSEIIVRVSLTF
+1 
-16 FSYHLFSSYLY
+16 
-27 NQGMSESRKPVRP
+27 MSESRKPVRP

-45 GGAQSRKPQRN
+45 GGTQSRKPQRN

-84 VIAKPNLPDLDTIT
+84 VVAKPNLPDLDTIT

-168 GRLAQGAS
+168 GGLSQGAS

-206 IESNLSKEQILELY
+206 IEANLSKEQILELY

-301 TETLHIRGVG
+301 TESLHVRGVG

-320 ATEMVRQLLI
+320 ATEMVRQMLI
-330 REYGDGIYTQG
+330 SEYGDGIYTQG

-378 YIKLPDDLTARQRA
+378 YIKLPEDSTARQRA

-402 SDDLLAGVVTAVDSK
+402 SDDLLAGVVIAVNPK

-437 LGSIALSDKAQP
+437 LGTVALSDKAQP

-474 QVEAAFVSLDA
+474 QVEAAFVGLDA

-507 SQAQRQPGSAF
+507 SQAQRQPGSSF

-545 ALETGSQMWSPKN
+545 SLETGSQMWSPKN
-558 YDGKFEGE
+558 YDGKFEGQ

-661 KAGDSNLRV
+661 KAGDPNLRA

-684 EVTKTGTA
+684 EVTKSGTA
-692 TSARPALGRA
+692 ASARPALGRS
-702 DIAGKTGTTNES
+702 DVAGKTGTTNES

-764 VPEVTRPVPAGVAQQ
+764 VPESSRPVPAGVAQQ

-786 AFVPFFG
+786 EFVPFFG
-793 RTTTLD
+793 RTSTLD

>member
-1 LSEKSEIIVRVSLTF
+1 
-16 FSYHLFSSYLY
+16 
-27 NQGMSESRKPVRP
+27 MSQSRQPVRP
-40 PSRLG
+40 PPRIG
-45 GGAQSRKPQRN
+45 GKLPRNNQSRNLRG
-56 WQQYLIRWGIFLGSA
+56 YLIRWGFFLGSA
-71 GLILLGLVIVYAL
+71 GLILIGLVIAYAL
-84 VIAKPNLPDLDTIT
+84 IVARPNLPDLDTIT
-98 DYNPKVPLR
+98 DYKPKVPLR

-118 FGEERRNII
+118 FGEERRSVI
-127 AIEEIPSYLK
+127 AINEIPSHLK

-181 VARNFFLTNEKSFTR
+181 VARNFFLSNEKSFSR

-206 IESNLSKEQILELY
+206 IEANLSKEQILELY

-241 GKDIQR
+241 GKDVR
-247 ISIAEAAMLAGLP
+247 EISISEAAMLAGLP

-293 PSQYQSAM
+293 PNQYELALA
-301 TETLHIRGVG
+301 ETLHVRGIG
-311 REFTTKADF
+311 KEFATKADY
-320 ATEMVRQLLI
+320 AAEMVRQLLI
-330 REYGDGIYTQG
+330 SEYGDSIYTQG
-341 MTVITTIRK
+341 MTVITTIRR
-350 AEQDAAYSAVRKGIM
+350 AEQDAAYSAVRKGVM

-378 YIKLPDDLTARQRA
+378 YIKLPDDNTERQRA
-392 IDNILSDHPS
+392 IDDVLSDHPS
-402 SDDLLAGVVTAVDSK
+402 SDDLLAGVVIQATPK

-423 ATGDTVTI
+423 ATGDTVII
-431 KGDDLK
+431 KGEDLK
-437 LGSIALSDKAQP
+437 LGSVALSDKAQP
-449 KQQIKPGAIIR
+449 KQQIRPGAIIR
-460 VLPSEGRWVLAQMP
+460 VLPSDGRWILAQMP
-474 QVEAAFVSLDA
+474 QVEAAFVALDA
-485 NNGGIRALVGGFDFN
+485 HDGGIRALVGGFDHN
-500 RNKYNRV
+500 RNKFNHV
-507 SQAQRQPGSAF
+507 SQAQRQPGSSF
-518 KPFIYAAALEKGIM
+518 KPFVYAAALEKGIM

-539 APLSIS
+539 GPLSIS
-545 ALETGSQMWSPKN
+545 SLETGSQMWEPKN
-558 YDGKFEGE
+558 YDGKFEGQ
-566 MKLRAALAK
+566 MRLRTALAK

-590 RYAQDFIQR
+590 RYAQDYIQR
-599 FGFEAEKHPPYLT
+599 FGFEADKHPAYLT
-612 MALGAGSVTPLELAT
+612 MALGAGSVTPLQLAT

-647 IDAKGNVLFEASPQ
+647 IDAKGNVLFEATPSI
-661 KAGDSNLRV
+661 AGDSKLKV
-670 LDARTA
+670 LDSRTA

-692 TSARPALGRA
+692 ASSRPALGRS

-721 YQSDVVAV
+721 YNPNVVAV
-729 AWMGFDKPKSLGD
+729 AWIGFDKPKSLGD

-764 VPEVTRPVPAGVAQQ
+764 MPESGRVVPPGVVQQ

-786 AFVPFFG
+786 EFTPFFG
-793 RTTTLD
+793 RTSVLD

>member
-1 LSEKSEIIVRVSLTF
+1 
-16 FSYHLFSSYLY
+16 
-27 NQGMSESRKPVRP
+27 
-40 PSRLG
+40 
-45 GGAQSRKPQRN
+45 
-56 WQQYLIRWGIFLGSA
+56 
-71 GLILLGLVIVYAL
+71 
-84 VIAKPNLPDLDTIT
+84 
-98 DYNPKVPLR
+98 
-107 IYTADNALIGE
+107 
-118 FGEERRNII
+118 
-127 AIEEIPSYLK
+127 
-137 NAVVAIE
+137 
-144 DERFYEHGGVD
+144 
-155 YWGVLRAT
+155 
-163 LANLR
+163 
-168 GRLAQGAS
+168 
-176 TITMQ
+176 MQ

-437 LGSIALSDKAQP
+437 LGTVALSDKAQP

-684 EVTKTGTA
+684 EVTKSGTA
-692 TSARPALGRA
+692 TSARPALGRS

-721 YQSDVVAV
+721 YQADVVAV

>member
-1 LSEKSEIIVRVSLTF
+1 M
-16 FSYHLFSSYLY
+16 SS
-27 NQGMSESRKPVRP
+27 SRTPVRP

-45 GGAQSRKPQRN
+45 GGRNTRHSQRD
-56 WQQYLIRWGIFLGSA
+56 WRQYMIRWGIFLGSA
-71 GLILLGLVIVYAL
+71 GLILIGLVIAYAL
-84 VIAKPNLPDLDTIT
+84 IIAKPNLPDLDTIT
-98 DYNPKVPLR
+98 DYKPKVPLR
-107 IYTADNALIGE
+107 IYTADHALIGE
-118 FGEERRNII
+118 FGEEHRSVM
-127 AIEEIPSYLK
+127 AIQEIPSYLK

-168 GRLAQGAS
+168 GRLSQGAS

-181 VARNFFLTNEKSFTR
+181 VARNFFLTNEKSFSR

-206 IESNLSKEQILELY
+206 IEANLPKDKILELY

-229 AYGFSSAAQIYF
+229 AYGFASAAQIYF
-241 GKDIQR
+241 GKDVR
-247 ISIAEAAMLAGLP
+247 EISIAEAAMLAGLP

-293 PSQYQSAM
+293 PTQYDSAM
-301 TETLHIRGVG
+301 AETLHVRGVG
-311 REFTTKADF
+311 KEFSTKADYV
-320 ATEMVRQLLI
+320 AEMTRQLLI
-330 REYGDGIYTQG
+330 SEYGDSIYTQG
-341 MTVITTIRK
+341 MTVITTIRR

-378 YIKLPDDLTARQRA
+378 YITLPVDTVQRQRA
-392 IDNILSDHPS
+392 IDDVLGDHPS
-402 SDDLLAGVVTAVDSK
+402 SDDLLAGVVIDANPK
-417 EIQAVI
+417 EIKVVI
-423 ATGDTVTI
+423 ATGDTISI
-431 KGDDLK
+431 KGEDLK
-437 LGSIALSDKAQP
+437 LGSVALSEKASP

-460 VLPSEGRWVLAQMP
+460 VLPFEGRWLLAQMP
-474 QVEAAFVSLDA
+474 QVEAAFVALDTHD
-485 NNGGIRALVGGFDFN
+485 GGIRALVGGFDHN
-500 RNKYNRV
+500 RNKFNHV
-507 SQAQRQPGSAF
+507 SQAQRQPGSSF
-518 KPFIYAAALEKGIM
+518 KPFVYAAAIEKGIM
-532 PNTLVND
+532 PNTVVND

-545 ALETGSQMWSPKN
+545 GLETGGQMWEPKN
-558 YDGKFEGE
+558 YDGKFEGH
-566 MKLRAALAK
+566 MRLRTALAK
-575 SKNLVSVRVIRKIGP
+575 SKNLVSVRVIRKIGA
-590 RYAQDFIQR
+590 RYTQNYIQR

-612 MALGAGSVTPLELAT
+612 MALGAGSVTPLQLAT

-647 IDAKGNVLFEASPQ
+647 MDAKGNVLFEATPTKS
-661 KAGDSNLRV
+661 GDSELKV
-670 LDARTA
+670 LDSRTA

-692 TSARPALGRA
+692 ASSRPALGRS

-721 YQSDVVAV
+721 YHPSVVAV
-729 AWMGFDKPKSLGD
+729 AWIGFDKPKSLGD

-754 IRYMKTALNG
+754 TRYMKTALNG
-764 VPEVTRPVPAGVAQQ
+764 VPEAPRTPPPGVTQQ
-779 DGDWTIP
+779 DGDWVIP
-786 AFVPFFG
+786 EFLPFFG
-793 RTTTLD
+793 RTTVLE